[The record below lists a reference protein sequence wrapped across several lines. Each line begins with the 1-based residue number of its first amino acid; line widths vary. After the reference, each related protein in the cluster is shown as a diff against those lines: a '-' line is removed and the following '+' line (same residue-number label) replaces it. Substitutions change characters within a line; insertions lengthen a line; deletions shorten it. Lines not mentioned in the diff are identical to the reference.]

1 MGSETLFLVIGL
13 IVFALILGFVAGLLV
28 SKRSGSEEALKV
40 DLEET
45 KAKLEASTERLSELK
60 NELADTNRSK
70 DSLREEKEK
79 AQILISRLETEKS
92 GVEKQVDSQR
102 KDIQKMQEQFT
113 KDFQI
118 LANQIFAEKSESFT
132 KKSRESIDQLL
143 APLKEKLV
151 SFEKKVDETHKEN
164 LKESSGLKV
173 ELKHLRELS
182 LKMTEEAENLTK
194 ALKNDTKVQGNWGE
208 LILENILESSGLK
221 KDREYFIQQNFKS
234 ENGKR
239 FQPDVM
245 IKLPDEK
252 WVIIDSKVSLVAY
265 ENFVSEQDDLLQ
277 EKHLKN
283 HLISLKNHVKL
294 LAEKKY
300 QEVATGKNLDF
311 ILMFVPIEPAYLLA
325 LHRENRLFNEAYD
338 RGIVMVSPTTLIASL
353 KIISTTWK
361 HEYQNKNA
369 LEIADRGKHL
379 LDKFIGFAEDFEKIG
394 DQIERTTTTYHDA
407 MKKLRDG
414 KGSLVSQA
422 RQLEKLGVKATK
434 KLSQNLI
441 DGDE

>member
-92 GVEKQVDSQR
+92 GVEKQVDLQR

-118 LANQIFAEKSESFT
+118 LANQIFEEKSESFT